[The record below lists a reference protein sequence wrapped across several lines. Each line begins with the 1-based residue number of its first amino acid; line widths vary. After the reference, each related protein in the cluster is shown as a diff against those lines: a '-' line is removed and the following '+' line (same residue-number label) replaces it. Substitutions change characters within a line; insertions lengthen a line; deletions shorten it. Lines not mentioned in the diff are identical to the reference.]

1 MNPTDP
7 PVMHQASRTDSAVRA
22 LVDSGVQT
30 ALSRARHTSVVTR
43 ARIAVP
49 PARVWQSLMFYE
61 QIENSPPLHL
71 RLLLPLPLRTD
82 GSQLAVGDQATCRYQ
97 EGHLLKRLT
106 HIEPCRLYEF
116 AVVEQN
122 LALRGGVLLCGGSY
136 TLKELSGRGTELAV
150 TTRYVSHRGPRWLW
164 KPIEA
169 MVCHLFHRYLL
180 SAIEKK
186 AQCS

>member
-1 MNPTDP
+1 MSPDT
-7 PVMHQASRTDSAVRA
+7 
-22 LVDSGVQT
+22 L
-30 ALSRARHTSVVTR
+30 VVTR
-43 ARIAVP
+43 AKITVSP
-49 PARVWQSLMFYE
+49 VGVWQSLMFYE
-61 QIENSPPLHL
+61 QIESSPPLYL

-82 GSQLAVGDQATCRYQ
+82 GSKLAVGDQATCLYQ

-106 HIEPCRLYEF
+106 QIEPYRLYEF
-116 AVVEQN
+116 AVVEQK

-136 TLKELSGRGTELAV
+136 TLKEVSGRRTELAV
-150 TTRYVSHRGPRWLW
+150 TTRYVSQQRPRWLW

-169 MVCHLFHRYLL
+169 MVCHLFHRHLL

>member
-1 MNPTDP
+1 MNPTTP
-7 PVMHQASRTDSAVRA
+7 PLMNQASADSTVRA
-22 LVDSGVQT
+22 PLASGAQT
-30 ALSRARHTSVVTR
+30 ALSLARHTSVVTR
-43 ARIAVP
+43 AKIAVS
-49 PARVWQSLMFYE
+49 PARIWQSLMFYE

-82 GSQLAVGDQATCRYQ
+82 GSKLAVGDQATCLYRQ
-97 EGHLLKRLT
+97 GHLLKRLT
-106 HIEPCRLYEF
+106 QIEPCRLYEF

-136 TLKELSGRGTELAV
+136 TLRELSDHRTELAV

-180 SAIEKK
+180 SSIEKK